1 MEMRINELSKN
12 IVIVVAIVLAVLLIC
27 KICIKLKKYYT
38 VSKSTEEIRLLKKAI
53 IKVSDAEDERD
64 IKFYRNNDEYYVI
77 CKGKKFN
84 INNIEIKKI
93 VNRAIE
99 YKETGFDGSIIT
111 KIDIS
116 MRGNEL
122 VYKSSDIDLYSKD
135 FLSLKTEIAR
145 ECYKHDLKNVPP
157 CDVVI
162 EQTSVKTYE
171 AKIGNDL
178 FLTLRGHVLKRIV
191 DNQVCIEDVEDDNN
205 NGCISIKL
213 IYNCVIDG
221 KYWYDVAVK

>member
-145 ECYKHDLKNVPP
+145 ECYNHDLKNVPP